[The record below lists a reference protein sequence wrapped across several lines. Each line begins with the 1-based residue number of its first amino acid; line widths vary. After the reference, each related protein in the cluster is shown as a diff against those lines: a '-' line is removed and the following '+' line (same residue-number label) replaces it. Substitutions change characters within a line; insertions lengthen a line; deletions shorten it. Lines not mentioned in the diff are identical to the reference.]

1 MWAIIRLWLD
11 LQLVLTDLNSR
22 KYHSKWESVIDGV
35 PQGSVLGPLLFLLYI
50 NDLPNVISDTDNP
63 VLYADD
69 TSSIITNAN
78 RQMFEKDINT
88 AILQLNRWFKSNLLL
103 LNQEKTYFLQFL
115 TIITNATDLH
125 IPYDNKQ
132 ISSIHST
139 KFLGLVIDNNLSL
152 HCHIDQMIP
161 KLNETSHVIR
171 SLKPLLSFE
180 TLNMV
185 YFSIVHSI
193 ISYGIIFW
201 GVSTHSKIIFK
212 IQNNNKD
219 YYELE

>member
-1 MWAIIRLWLD
+1 MFRPYMWAIIRLWLD

-88 AILQLNRWFKSNLLL
+88 AILQLNRWFKSDL
-103 LNQEKTYFLQFL
+103 LNLEKTYILQFL
-115 TIITNATDLH
+115 AKNTNATDLH
-125 IPYDNKQ
+125 IYDNKQ

-139 KFLGLVIDNNLSL
+139 KFLGLVIDNNLSW
-152 HCHIDQMIP
+152 HCHIDQIIP
-161 KLNETSHVIR
+161 KDSVIK
-171 SLKPLLSFE
+171 LILDTELMKL
-180 TLNMV
+180 
-185 YFSIVHSI
+185 HS
-193 ISYGIIFW
+193 YKFL
-201 GVSTHSKIIFK
+201 H
-212 IQNNNKD
+212 
-219 YYELE
+219 